1 MRRRNDEG
9 FARGAIMRCTVVGAG
24 VSGLSCAIR
33 LLESG
38 HEVELISNKFSPDT
52 VSDVA
57 AAIWYP
63 FLTAPAD
70 RADRWGID
78 TYAELERL
86 EKEIPEAGVRMRNGR
101 EYLREVVDLPA
112 WKDGIAAFRVL
123 ERDEIPDGYV
133 FGWEFRAPVIEMP
146 LYMPW
151 LKSKAERMG
160 CKFRQGIVSDLS
172 EVPGDVVVNCVGLGA
187 RELCDDDEVVPARG
201 QVIFV
206 EQDPGVGHFD
216 QQPETLTYTIPRSD
230 VTVLGGTAQIG
241 DWGMELRPEDDELI
255 LDKVEALWPDL
266 DRDLIVGG
274 AVGLRPSRSEVRLE
288 VEAIAG
294 RTIVHNYGHGGAGVT
309 LSWGCADEVASLVSQ
324 SA

>member
-1 MRRRNDEG
+1 
-9 FARGAIMRCTVVGAG
+9 MRCTVVGAG
-24 VSGLSCAIR
+24 VSGLSCAVK
-33 LLESG
+33 LLEAG
-38 HEVELISNKFSPDT
+38 HEVEVVSDRFSPDT

-70 RADRWGID
+70 KADVWGRE

-86 EKEIPEAGVRMRNGR
+86 AMEVPEAGVRMRDGR
-101 EYLREVVDLPA
+101 EYLREVVELPP
-112 WKDGIAAFRVL
+112 WRDDIAAFRIL
-123 ERDEIPDGYV
+123 ESQEIPDGYV

-160 CKFRQGIVSDLS
+160 CSFRLESVRDLS

-187 RELCDDDEVVPARG
+187 RELCDDAEVVPARG
-201 QVIFV
+201 QIIFID
-206 EQDPGVGHFD
+206 QDPGIGHFD
-216 QQPETLTYTIPRSD
+216 QQPDTLTYTIPRSD

-241 DWGMELRPEDDELI
+241 DWDLEMRPEDDELI

-266 DRDLIVGG
+266 DRSKIIGG
-274 AVGLRPSRSEVRLE
+274 TVGLRPSRSEVRLE
-288 VEAIAG
+288 VEITAG
-294 RTIVHNYGHGGAGVT
+294 RTVVHNYGHGGAGVT
-309 LSWGCADEVASLVSQ
+309 LSWGCAEEVVSLVSQ